1 MEKHC
6 RGTDWTHPR
15 LGGGMLGMT
24 EEVAGPGAVAAVGN
38 WDQVSVRQ
46 AAAEDLI
53 GTGAAVVVGNSGQV
67 SVRQAAADIVV
78 MGTAVVDIDTRNWVR
93 VREGSAEMAK
103 VASCE
108 SPHEG

>member
-1 MEKHC
+1 M
-6 RGTDWTHPR
+6 
-15 LGGGMLGMT
+15 
-24 EEVAGPGAVAAVGN
+24 
-38 WDQVSVRQ
+38 
-46 AAAEDLI
+46 I

-78 MGTAVVDIDTRNWVR
+78 MGTAVVDIDIRDWVR

>member
-38 WDQVSVRQ
+38 WD
-46 AAAEDLI
+46 
-53 GTGAAVVVGNSGQV
+53 
-67 SVRQAAADIVV
+67 
-78 MGTAVVDIDTRNWVR
+78 
-93 VREGSAEMAK
+93 
-103 VASCE
+103 
-108 SPHEG
+108 